1 MVIDLDK
8 NSKESI
14 EYAANEAAKVINK
27 GGVVIS
33 PTDTVYGISADI
45 ENTKA
50 IEKVYQ
56 AKNRDKN
63 KPLLLLVNNEEMLK
77 KYTKKLTNLEK
88 EIIKKYLPGKL
99 TILLLKNDKVPDNIT
114 AGSNLVGIRIPDN
127 NDLIQIINKL
137 GHPIISTSANI
148 SGQNTITNPQKIDQ
162 NLLKYISYIENI
174 GTVNSEPSSIIKIE
188 NNQIKIIREE
198 KIAKQIIKDYP
209 NNILKTN

>member
-1 MVIDLDK
+1 M
-8 NSKESI
+8 N
-14 EYAANEAAKVINK
+14 INK
-27 GGVVIS
+27 IVSELKKGNLVII
-33 PTDTVYGISADI
+33 PTDTVYGISTDI

>member
-1 MVIDLDK
+1 M
-8 NSKESI
+8 N
-14 EYAANEAAKVINK
+14 INK
-27 GGVVIS
+27 IVSELKKGNLVII